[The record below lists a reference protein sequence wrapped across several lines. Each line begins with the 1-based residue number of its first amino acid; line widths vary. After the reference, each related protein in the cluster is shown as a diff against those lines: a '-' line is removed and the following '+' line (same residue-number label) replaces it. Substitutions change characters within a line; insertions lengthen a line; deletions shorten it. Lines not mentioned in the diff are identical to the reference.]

1 MLKVF
6 LSLTPHIGIMPLNDL
21 VITEQTPVADFTI
34 AQKWER
40 YSEDEHDIWNTLYAQ
55 QIDVLKG
62 RAVPEFYDGLAA
74 LNLHSGGIPDLEKI
88 NPKLKALTGWEVV
101 MVPHLVPDDIFFE
114 HLANRRFPA
123 GRFIRGREQMD
134 YLQEPDIFHDI
145 FGHVPLLAQPVF
157 ADYMEAY
164 GQGGLR
170 ALKHDCL
177 KNLARLYW
185 YTVEFG
191 LMKTDDG
198 MKIYGAGIISS
209 RTESVF
215 SIDSTSP
222 NRLHFDLER
231 LMHTDYRIDD
241 FQQVYFAINS
251 FEELFGA
258 TQQDFGPLYEKMSI
272 DKHVHPISDILETD
286 SVYTKGTQ
294 DYALRGGRAA

>member
-1 MLKVF
+1 
-6 LSLTPHIGIMPLNDL
+6 MPINDP
-21 VITEQTPVADFTI
+21 VIIEQTPAADFTI
-34 AQKWER
+34 SQKWER
-40 YSEDEHDIWNTLYAQ
+40 YTADEHDIWNTLYAQ

-74 LNLHSGGIPDLEKI
+74 LDLNMGGIPDLKAL

-101 MVPHLVPDDIFFE
+101 MVPHLVPDDIFFN
-114 HLANRRFPA
+114 HLANKRFPA
-123 GRFIRGREQMD
+123 GRFIRGRDQMD
-134 YLQEPDIFHDI
+134 YLEEPDVFHDI

-157 ADYMEAY
+157 ADYMQAY

-191 LMKTDDG
+191 LMKTADG
-198 MKIYGAGIISS
+198 MRIYGAGIVSS

-215 SIDSTSP
+215 AVEDPSP

-231 LMHTDYRIDD
+231 VMHTDYRIDD
-241 FQQVYFAINS
+241 FQQTYFCIQS
-251 FEELFGA
+251 FDELFDA
-258 TQQDFGPLYEKMSI
+258 TQQDFGPIYERLLQSKI
-272 DKHVHPISDILETD
+272 RHDLTDILPTD
-286 SVYTKGTQ
+286 HIFTRGTQ
-294 DYALRGGRAA
+294 DYARERLATAS